1 VTYSQRH
8 LCPAPSQ
15 QGIIDLQS
23 GILHAD
29 RGALQ
34 NFIQLLAYWRI
45 SDPKAI
51 SSLKYVLLCK
61 IMVSQVDDFA
71 GIISLEGRNEVSGS
85 DVYAM
90 KAMAD
95 AYSKR
100 LLKYFETAIRNYKSQ
115 LEVVDNL
122 YMRLAKII
130 CSLLLSV

>member
-71 GIISLEGRNEVSGS
+71 GIISLKGRNEVSGS

-95 AYSKR
+95 AYFYKWLPNWS
-100 LLKYFETAIRNYKSQ
+100 ISRNYK
-115 LEVVDNL
+115 E
-122 YMRLAKII
+122 I
-130 CSLLLSV
+130 